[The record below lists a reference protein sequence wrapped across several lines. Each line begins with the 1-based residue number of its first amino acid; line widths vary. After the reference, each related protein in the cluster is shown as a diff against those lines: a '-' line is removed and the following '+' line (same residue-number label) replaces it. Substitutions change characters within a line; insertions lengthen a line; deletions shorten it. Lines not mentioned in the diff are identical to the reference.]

1 MREEKSAEILEMENI
16 HVDHSY
22 TADDIQVLEG
32 LEAVRKRPGMYIGTT
47 GARGLHHLVWEI
59 VDNGIVEALAGYADE
74 IDVVIEKDNVIC
86 VSDNGRGMP
95 VGIHEKTGIS
105 AVETIMTVLHA
116 GGKFGGGAYK
126 VSGGLHGV
134 GASVVNALSEWLEV
148 TVHQDGKR
156 YFIRFEQGGHPSAPL
171 KEIGASDRHGTV
183 VRFKADPLIFT
194 ETTEYDFETLN
205 TRIRQLAFLNRNIRL
220 NLRDERGDEPVSRSY
235 CYEGGIIEYVRYLNQ
250 NKTVL
255 HDEVVY
261 VEGLQQGILA
271 EIAMQYNDG
280 YMPNIYSFCNNIN
293 TQEGGTHED
302 GFRLALTRVLNNYA
316 KNNNML
322 KKDETLSGDDVREG
336 LTAIISI
343 KHPDPQYEGQTKT
356 KLGNSEVRKI
366 VSNILGEQLER
377 FLMEHPD
384 IAKTIVDK
392 AIVAGKARLAAK
404 KARELTRRKSALDGI
419 SSLPGKLS
427 DCSSRNAEECE
438 IYIVEGDS
446 AGGSAKQGRNSRTQA
461 ILPLRGKIL
470 NVEKARMHRIFEN
483 AEIRS
488 MITAFG
494 CGIQDEIDLSKLR
507 YHKIIIMTDADVD
520 GAHICTLMLTFFY
533 RFLRPVIEGGYVYIA
548 QPPLY
553 KIQKGKKIAY
563 AYKEEQMGALKAEFK
578 DNYKIQR
585 YKGLGEMDAEQLW
598 ETTMDPENRT
608 LKQVTINDA
617 MEADAVFEMLMGE
630 DVGPR
635 RTFIQENAR
644 YANLDI

>member
-1 MREEKSAEILEMENI
+1 MNEEKSQEILEMENI

-32 LEAVRKRPGMYIGTT
+32 LEAVRKRPGMYIGSTS
-47 GARGLHHLVWEI
+47 GRGLHHLVWEI
-59 VDNGIVEALAGYADE
+59 VDNGIDEALAGFADE
-74 IDVVIEKDNVIC
+74 VDVVIEKGDVIC

-134 GASVVNALSEWLEV
+134 GASVVNALSKWLEV
-148 TVHQDGKR
+148 SVYQDGKE
-156 YFIRFEQGGHPSAPL
+156 YFIRFENGGHPVAPL
-171 KEIGASDRHGTV
+171 KVVGDSDRHGTT
-183 VRFKADPLIFT
+183 VRFLADPTIFT
-194 ETTEYDFETLN
+194 ETTAYDYDVLN
-205 TRIRQLAFLNRNIRL
+205 TRIRQLAFLNRSIRL
-220 NLRDERGDEPVSRSY
+220 NLRDERGDEVISNSY
-235 CYEGGIIEYVRYLNQ
+235 LYEGGIIEYVKYLNK
-250 NKTVL
+250 NKSPL
-255 HDEVVY
+255 HEQIVY

-280 YMPNIYSFCNNIN
+280 YMANIYSFCNNIN

-302 GFRLALTRVLNNYA
+302 GFRLALTRVINNYA
-316 KNNNML
+316 KNNNLL
-322 KKDETLSGDDVREG
+322 KKDETLAGDDVREG

-377 FLMEHPD
+377 FFMENPD
-384 IAKTIVDK
+384 VAKVIVDK
-392 AIVAGKARLAAK
+392 AIVASKARLAAK

-446 AGGSAKQGRNSRTQA
+446 AGGSAKQGRNSKTQA

-533 RFLRPVIEGGYVYIA
+533 RFLRPIIEGGYVYIA

-563 AYKEEQMGALKAEFK
+563 AYKEEEMGPLKDEFK

-598 ETTMDPENRT
+598 ETTMDPEHRT
-608 LKQVTINDA
+608 LKQVTISDA

-630 DVGPR
+630 DVEPR
-635 RTFIQENAR
+635 RNFIQENAQ